1 MLPGETLEIACTT
14 SFAGCPFDPQ
24 LQEFEFGDRIAGYYS
39 ANGDGTS
46 WTRIDVPGNGSIVGE
61 LPLVPAAFIQT
72 KAPYRVG
79 DLFEFRLIN
88 YDQVYAGTVWTIT
101 APDGTVSS
109 IPQSDRDFE
118 LTQSGKYKIDAAISP
133 DPGDAA
139 VEHVVTFITVR

>member
-1 MLPGETLEIACTT
+1 M
-14 SFAGCPFDPQ
+14 
-24 LQEFEFGDRIAGYYS
+24 
-39 ANGDGTS
+39 
-46 WTRIDVPGNGSIVGE
+46 
-61 LPLVPAAFIQT
+61 T

-88 YDQVYAGTVWTIT
+88 YDQIYAGTVWNIT